1 MPIEMQ
7 RAVGLFPDRQSAE
20 AALTQLR
27 DSGFDMDK
35 VSVVNKESETGEMQ
49 GAAVNSSK
57 DNQVADAAGTGATVG
72 GIGGGAVGLIGSL
85 GILAIP
91 GVGPIAEL
99 GVVLAN
105 TVFAGALGA
114 VGGGLV
120 GALVG
125 WGLPKDQAKYYSDR
139 VNKSGDYL
147 VLIEGDANTLRTAEN
162 ILQNN
167 RINDWRTFSTTD
179 TSTSTT
185 TATSPVPPDTTT
197 ATSPAAYS
205 DIPQSPTSGKTI
217 L

>member
-7 RAVGLFPDRQSAE
+7 RAIGLFPDHPTAE
-20 AALTQLR
+20 AALVQLR

-35 VSVVNKESETGEMQ
+35 VSIVSKKAETDEMQ
-49 GAAVNSSK
+49 GATVSSSGDGK
-57 DNQVADAAGTGATVG
+57 IASAAGKGATAG

-91 GVGPIAEL
+91 GVGPVAEL
-99 GVVLAN
+99 GVILAN
-105 TVFAGALGA
+105 TVFAGAIGA

-125 WGLPKDQAKYYSDR
+125 WGLPEDQAKYYSDR
-139 VNKSGDYL
+139 VNSSGNYL
-147 VLIEGDANTLRTAEN
+147 VLVEGTADTLRTAEN

-167 RINDWRTFSTTD
+167 RISDWRTFSAA
-179 TSTSTT
+179 SASSN
-185 TATSPVPPDTTT
+185 TSPGTTVPIDPTAHPDT
-197 ATSPAAYS
+197 PL
-205 DIPQSPTSGKTI
+205 SPTSDRTI